1 MHAAFSLKGES
12 MKRTHATWAWLVL
25 SGCGMLFAPTVAQA
39 VDPLPLVTNVEL
51 QPLKAQVARVVQAL
65 ELAGTPLSGEQQKT
79 LDAAIAEQDQAKS
92 LAAIQAVLDP
102 LCLVGVSINPE
113 SRVKAAEGEVA
124 KKLVQHGWRVFLVK
138 VANEAGVTAPLRVSS
153 PNAEKLHKPSSG
165 RPDPPQSI
173 SPQDF
178 SERWLDVDLV
188 KSQPLNK
195 ELSGLPLEYR
205 LIELYSRDVGQREA
219 KLMFDVGQGTQD
231 LGFRNELNVLFQIEP
246 AVHVALEVIDV
257 DGQPTTGQFI
267 FRDTKGRVYPSRAR
281 RMAPDLFFH
290 DQIYRSSGEIVLLP
304 PGKYTVTYSRGPE
317 YRILHRDINV
327 PNAATHR
334 ETFRLERWIKLADH
348 GWYSGDHH
356 VHSAGCAHY
365 ESPAEGVQPED
376 MMRHI
381 LGEDLNVGCVLSW
394 GPCWYFQKQYFEGK
408 VSALST
414 PDNLMRY
421 DVEVSGF
428 PSSHCGHLCL
438 LRLQEDDYPGTTKI
452 EEWPSWDLPVLQWGK
467 QQGGIVGYSHSGWGL
482 QVPATSLPTY
492 DMPPFDGI
500 GANEY
505 IVDVVHGACDFISA
519 VDTPFVWE
527 MNIWYHTL
535 NCGQTCRISGETD
548 FPCIY
553 GERVGLGRAYVKLKG
568 DSKQPLDYD
577 QWALGIRDGRSYC
590 TEGLTHLFD
599 FNVGGLGVGEPGADG
614 RASVV
619 AAKAGDKLPIRVRA
633 AALLEEKPRDD
644 IRRRKLDQK
653 PYWHVERAR
662 ISDTRKVPVELI
674 ENGRVVETREIEA
687 DGRIIDL
694 TFDYIPKQSSWVAVR
709 VFAAAHT
716 NPVFVEVDNK
726 PIHAS
731 RRSAQWCL
739 DAVDVCWKQK
749 LRNTREAEQAAAA
762 AAYEVARQFYRQA
775 LADATAE

>member
-1 MHAAFSLKGES
+1 MSTTTIGIKVDS
-12 MKRTHATWAWLVL
+12 VL
-25 SGCGMLFAPTVAQA
+25 ADRLRAVAQA

-365 ESPAEGVQPED
+365 ESPAEGVQPVD

-381 LGEDLNVGCVLSW
+381 LGEDWMQNYVRD
-394 GPCWYFQKQYFEGK
+394 
-408 VSALST
+408 A
-414 PDNLMRY
+414 NA
-421 DVEVSGF
+421 
-428 PSSHCGHLCL
+428 
-438 LRLQEDDYPGTTKI
+438 
-452 EEWPSWDLPVLQWGK
+452 
-467 QQGGIVGYSHSGWGL
+467 GGI
-482 QVPATSLPTY
+482 
-492 DMPPFDGI
+492 
-500 GANEY
+500 
-505 IVDVVHGACDFISA
+505 
-519 VDTPFVWE
+519 
-527 MNIWYHTL
+527 
-535 NCGQTCRISGETD
+535 
-548 FPCIY
+548 
-553 GERVGLGRAYVKLKG
+553 ERVLV
-568 DSKQPLDYD
+568 
-577 QWALGIRDGRSYC
+577 
-590 TEGLTHLFD
+590 
-599 FNVGGLGVGEPGADG
+599 
-614 RASVV
+614 
-619 AAKAGDKLPIRVRA
+619 
-633 AALLEEKPRDD
+633 
-644 IRRRKLDQK
+644 
-653 PYWHVERAR
+653 
-662 ISDTRKVPVELI
+662 
-674 ENGRVVETREIEA
+674 
-687 DGRIIDL
+687 
-694 TFDYIPKQSSWVAVR
+694 
-709 VFAAAHT
+709 
-716 NPVFVEVDNK
+716 
-726 PIHAS
+726 
-731 RRSAQWCL
+731 
-739 DAVDVCWKQK
+739 
-749 LRNTREAEQAAAA
+749 
-762 AAYEVARQFYRQA
+762 
-775 LADATAE
+775 

>member
-1 MHAAFSLKGES
+1 MTLSRKPALLFILLLTAMLLLSSNATRAAE
-12 MKRTHATWAWLVL
+12 
-25 SGCGMLFAPTVAQA
+25 
-39 VDPLPLVTNVEL
+39 PLTIVTGVEL
-51 QPLKAQVARVVQAL
+51 QPLKAQVTRLVQAL
-65 ELAGTPLSGEQQKT
+65 ELAGSPLTADQKSA
-79 LDAAIAEQDQAKS
+79 LDVAVAEQDAAKS
-92 LAAIQAVLDP
+92 LAAIQNVLDP
-102 LCLVGVSINPE
+102 LCVAGVTINPE
-113 SRVKAAEGEVA
+113 SRVKVAEGA
-124 KKLVQHGWRVFLVK
+124 APKKLVQHGWRVLLVK
-138 VANEAGVTAPLRVSS
+138 VANEAGVTAALRVSS
-153 PNAEKLHKPSSG
+153 PNAAKLHKPSSG
-165 RPDPPQSI
+165 RADPPQSI
-173 SPQDF
+173 SPQDV
-178 SERWLDVDLV
+178 SERWLDVSLNT
-188 KSQPLNK
+188 SQPLNK

-205 LIELYSRDVGQREA
+205 VIEMYSRDVGQREA

-231 LGFRNELNVLFQIEP
+231 LGFRNELNLLFQCEP
-246 AVHVALEVIDV
+246 AVHVSLEVIDD
-257 DGQPTTGQFI
+257 DGKPTTGQFV
-267 FRDTKGRVYPSRAR
+267 FRDTLGRVYPSRAR

-290 DQIYRSSGEIVLLP
+290 DQIYRHSGETVLLP

-317 YRILHRDINV
+317 YRILTREIEV

-334 ETFRLERWIKLADH
+334 ESFRLKRWIKMADH
-348 GWYSGDHH
+348 GWFSGDHH

-365 ESPAEGVQPED
+365 ESPEEGVQPED

-381 LGEDLNVGCVLSW
+381 LGEDLNIGCVLSW

-438 LRLQEDDYPGTTKI
+438 LRLKEDDYPGTTKI
-452 EEWPSWDLPVLQWGK
+452 EEWPSWDLPVLKWGK
-467 QQGGIVGYSHSGWGL
+467 EQGGVVGFSHSGWGL

-505 IVDVVHGACDFISA
+505 IVDVAHDVCDFISA

-535 NCGQTCRISGETD
+535 NCGYTCRISGETD

-568 DSKQPLDYD
+568 SKDQPLDYD
-577 QWALGIRDGRSYC
+577 QWAVGIRDGRSYC
-590 TEGLTHLFD
+590 TEGLAHLYD
-599 FNVGGLGVGEPGADG
+599 FTVNGLGVGEPGSAG
-614 RASVV
+614 RASVLSV
-619 AAKAGDKLPIRVRA
+619 KQGEKLPIRVNA
-633 AALLEEKPRDD
+633 AALLEEKPRED
-644 IRRRKLDQK
+644 IRARKLDQK

-662 ISDTRKVPVELI
+662 VGDTRKVPVELI
-674 ENGRVVETREIEA
+674 VNGQVVEMREIEA
-687 DGRIIDL
+687 DGSVKDL
-694 TFDYIPKQSSWVAVR
+694 QFEYTPQHSCWVALR

-716 NPVFVEVDNK
+716 NPVFIEVDNK
-726 PIHAS
+726 PIRAS

-749 LRNTREAEQAAAA
+749 LRNTREPEHAAAA
-762 AAYEVARQFYRQA
+762 AAYEVARQAYRKA
-775 LADATAE
+775 LAEAVAE